1 MTRLAAILT
10 PYSGDGKS
18 QASGFRPTVVDF
30 YPLRAWRDVTGAPT
44 ENLLPQV
51 NALVIEA
58 AMDEATLAEIEADP
72 AFIVLW
78 EEVGA

>member
-1 MTRLAAILT
+1 MNKLAAILT

-18 QASGFRPTVVDF
+18 QPSGFRPTLSDF
-30 YPLRAWRDVTGAPT
+30 YPLHAWRDVTAAPAA
-44 ENLLPQV
+44 NLPPDV

-58 AMDEATLAEIEADP
+58 ILDETTLAEIQADP

-78 EEVGA
+78 EEDL